1 MAALKKEVYINVH
14 CNSTKPLDELLQ
26 AKDMMDS
33 AMTYTLFEFA
43 KENGDDI
50 AIVPL
55 APTQVSMIRTVDTYA
70 HTHTH
75 TRTYIQSFFYL
86 CTHTQPSK
94 ASVQPVKVKKE
105 KKEILTKSAKRR
117 LAGRL
122 SK

>member
-50 AIVPL
+50 AVVPL
-55 APTQVSMIRTVDTYA
+55 APTQVSMIRTVDIHA

-75 TRTYIQSFFYL
+75 TRTHTY
-86 CTHTQPSK
+86 THTH
-94 ASVQPVKVKKE
+94 
-105 KKEILTKSAKRR
+105 IHTIFL
-117 LAGRL
+117 L
-122 SK
+122 SMHAHTAL